1 MKRNHMIALLIV
13 GFSLALVLFNIPS
26 GHAQKT
32 RRPPRSAA
40 GVLHSPAIS
49 GAVHQNREHED
60 NPCAERQRRRN
71 GDDDGEESDPR
82 IRRGFEIAPVPLNL
96 DDKNCALV
104 GLGSYLVNM
113 GGCNDCHTGG
123 GPPNFNFAAGGNP
136 YFGQPK
142 KTDPTTY
149 LSGGTDF
156 GPVGAP
162 PSPNI
167 ISRNLTPSTKT
178 GLPEGDH
185 TFEQFLTILRTGKDF
200 DGLHPNCSAS
210 ITTNCFP
217 ADPSN
222 PVDGDLLQIMPWP
235 NYQEMTDHEIR
246 AIYEYL
252 RAIPCIQGKYPGEPA
267 DRCQ

>member
-1 MKRNHMIALLIV
+1 MKRNHMIPLLIV
-13 GFSLALVLFNIPS
+13 GFSLALVLFNTPRS
-26 GHAQKT
+26 QAQKS
-32 RRPPRSAA
+32 RRPVGSAA
-40 GVLHSPAIS
+40 VVLHSPTHA
-49 GAVHQNREHED
+49 GAVHRNREDQD
-60 NPCAERQRRRN
+60 NPCAERQGRRHEDGE
-71 GDDDGEESDPR
+71 GDDSDPR

-142 KTDPTTY
+142 QTDPTTY
-149 LSGGTDF
+149 LSGGTNF
-156 GPVGAP
+156 GLVGAP

-178 GLPEGDH
+178 GLPEGGR

-200 DGLHPNCSAS
+200 DHLHPNCSDT

-217 ADPSN
+217 ADPLN

-246 AIYEYL
+246 AMYEYL
-252 RAIPCIQGKYPGEPA
+252 RAIPCIQGIYPGEPA

>member
-1 MKRNHMIALLIV
+1 MKRNHMIPLLIV
-13 GFSLALVLFNIPS
+13 GFSLALVLFNTPRS
-26 GHAQKT
+26 HAQKT
-32 RRPPRSAA
+32 RRPVGSATGVLYSPAVSAA
-40 GVLHSPAIS
+40 HL
-49 GAVHQNREHED
+49 NRENED
-60 NPCAERQRRRN
+60 NRCA
-71 GDDDGEESDPR
+71 EESDPR
-82 IRRGFEIAPVPLNL
+82 VRQGFKLAPVPLNL
-96 DDKNCALV
+96 DDKNCVLV
-104 GLGSYLVNM
+104 GLGSYLVNL

-123 GPPNFNFAAGGNP
+123 GPPNFNYASGGNP

-142 KTDPTTY
+142 KVDPATY
-149 LSGGTDF
+149 LSGGQNF

-200 DGLHPNCSAS
+200 DHLHPNCSTT

-217 ADPSN
+217 PDPSN

-235 NYQEMTDHEIR
+235 SYQDLTDHDIR

-252 RAIPCIQGKYPGEPA
+252 RAIPCIQGIYPGEPA

>member
-1 MKRNHMIALLIV
+1 MKRNYLIPLLIV
-13 GFSLALVLFNIPS
+13 GFSLALVLFNTPR

-32 RRPPRSAA
+32 RRPTRSAA
-40 GVLHSPAIS
+40 GVLHSPAVS
-49 GAVHQNREHED
+49 DTGHQNRQD
-60 NPCAERQRRRN
+60 DSNPCA
-71 GDDDGEESDPR
+71 EESDPR
-82 IRRGFEIAPVPLNL
+82 IGRGFEIAPVPLNL
-96 DDKNCALV
+96 DGKDCALV

-113 GGCNDCHTGG
+113 ASCNDCHTGG

-162 PSPNI
+162 PSPHI

-200 DGLHPNCSAS
+200 DHLHPNCSATL
-210 ITTNCFP
+210 TTNCFP

-235 NYQEMTDHEIR
+235 NFQEMSDHEIR
-246 AIYEYL
+246 AMYEYL
-252 RAIPCIQGKYPGEPA
+252 RAIPCIQGTYPGEPA

>member
-1 MKRNHMIALLIV
+1 MMVLLIV
-13 GFSLALVLFNIPS
+13 GFSLALVLFNTPR
-26 GHAQKT
+26 GNAQKS
-32 RRPPRSAA
+32 RRPAGSAA
-40 GVLHSPAIS
+40 RVLHSPAVS
-49 GAVHQNREHED
+49 GAVHQNREDED
-60 NPCAERQRRRN
+60 NPCA
-71 GDDDGEESDPR
+71 EESDPR
-82 IRRGFEIAPVPLNL
+82 IRQGIKIAPVPLNL

-142 KTDPTTY
+142 KVNPETY
-149 LSGGTDF
+149 LSGGQNF

-162 PSPNI
+162 PSPDI
-167 ISRNLTPSTKT
+167 IPRNLTPSTKT

-185 TFEQFLTILRTGKDF
+185 TFEEFLTILRTGKDF
-200 DGLHPNCSAS
+200 DHLHPNCSAT

-222 PVDGDLLQIMPWP
+222 PVDGNLLQIMPWP
-235 NYQEMTDHEIR
+235 NYQDMTDHDIR
-246 AIYEYL
+246 AMYEYL
-252 RAIPCIQGKYPGEPA
+252 RSIPCIRGFYPGEPA

>member
-1 MKRNHMIALLIV
+1 MKRNHMMALLIV
-13 GFSLALVLFNIPS
+13 GFSLALVLFNTPR
-26 GHAQKT
+26 GNAQKS
-32 RRPPRSAA
+32 RRPAGSAA
-40 GVLHSPAIS
+40 RVLHSPAVS
-49 GAVHQNREHED
+49 GAVHQNREDED
-60 NPCAERQRRRN
+60 NPCA
-71 GDDDGEESDPR
+71 EESDPR
-82 IRRGFEIAPVPLNL
+82 IRQGFKIAPVPLNL

-142 KTDPTTY
+142 KVNPETY
-149 LSGGTDF
+149 LSGGQNF

-162 PSPNI
+162 PSPDI
-167 ISRNLTPSTKT
+167 IPRNLTPSTKT

-185 TFEQFLTILRTGKDF
+185 TFEEFLTILRTGKDF
-200 DGLHPNCSAS
+200 DHLHPNCSAT

-235 NYQEMTDHEIR
+235 NYQDMTDHDIR

-252 RAIPCIQGKYPGEPA
+252 RSIPCIRGFYPGEPA

>member
-1 MKRNHMIALLIV
+1 M
-13 GFSLALVLFNIPS
+13 
-26 GHAQKT
+26 
-32 RRPPRSAA
+32 
-40 GVLHSPAIS
+40 
-49 GAVHQNREHED
+49 
-60 NPCAERQRRRN
+60 
-71 GDDDGEESDPR
+71 DDR
-82 IRRGFEIAPVPLNL
+82 
-96 DDKNCALV
+96 NCALV

-123 GPPNFNFAAGGNP
+123 GPPNFNFAAGGDP

-149 LSGGTDF
+149 LSGGLDF

-200 DGLHPNCSAS
+200 DHLHPNCSAS
-210 ITTNCFP
+210 LTCLSHNGNGLLVP
-217 ADPSN
+217 PNNYSGAR
-222 PVDGDLLQIMPWP
+222 GDEVVQHVPEE
-235 NYQEMTDHEIR
+235 QFSEIN
-246 AIYEYL
+246 AV
-252 RAIPCIQGKYPGEPA
+252 P
-267 DRCQ
+267 